1 MQKEITTLAPSSMKV
16 KIVAPPERK
25 YSVWIGGVS
34 LVLLANNAESKLT
47 PTRSSPLPVHLGLLV
62 YLPADVDRQER
73 VRRSRPY
80 HRAQEVFL
88 SVSQRCLAR
97 YNSVLLFPA
106 CPRHKPLAPFSLFRE
121 TFFNPSYVCVCDWGL
136 VNAKRDDIISIQTSR
151 RLFPS
156 FPSVD
161 QDSSAKS
168 DVDDLYFGQ
177 D

>member
-34 LVLLANNAESKLT
+34 LELLVDSTGLKLNLT
-47 PTRSSPLPVHLGLLV
+47 CSSPLPVHLGLLV

-97 YNSVLLFPA
+97 YNSLLPFPA
-106 CPRHKPLAPFSLFRE
+106 CPRHKPLVPFSLFRE
-121 TFFNPSYVCVCDWGL
+121 TFFNPSYLCVCDWGL
-136 VNAKRDDIISIQTSR
+136 VNAKRDDIISIQTCPQDP
-151 RLFPS
+151 FPPFS
-156 FPSVD
+156 SVD
-161 QDSSAKS
+161 PVDSVNSEC
-168 DVDDLYFGQ
+168 
-177 D
+177 